1 MAPGLNELEVVPFK
15 VAAYNKK
22 LSKMDY
28 FDVQK
33 KDDFEFISG
42 KHITIISSYI
52 ALIYIGTKMRA
63 LACSGKN
70 PPDGFMAS
78 TAWDVLTEY
87 YRSQKNSYS

>member
-28 FDVQK
+28 FDAQK

-42 KHITIISSYI
+42 KD
-52 ALIYIGTKMRA
+52 M
-63 LACSGKN
+63 
-70 PPDGFMAS
+70 
-78 TAWDVLTEY
+78 
-87 YRSQKNSYS
+87 SQ